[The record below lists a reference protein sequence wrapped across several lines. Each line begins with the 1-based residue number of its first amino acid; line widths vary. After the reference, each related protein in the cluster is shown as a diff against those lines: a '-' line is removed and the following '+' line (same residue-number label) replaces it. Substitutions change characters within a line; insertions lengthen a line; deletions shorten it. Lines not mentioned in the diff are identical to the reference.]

1 MTLPCQQT
9 ERIERIENNVDKI
22 AETVAGHASD
32 IRLLNATVQTA
43 LKRLDDQE
51 ITIKGSNGDPG
62 LVGAVSK
69 LNLYMD
75 DLYKAMRGEADK
87 PGLISVISTLV
98 KKIEGSEEESK
109 WIKRLIIGWVL
120 TTALRALGIIFKP

>member
-22 AETVAGHASD
+22 AETVAGLASD
-32 IRLLNATVQTA
+32 IRLLNANVQSA

-51 ITIKGSNGDPG
+51 ATIKGSNGDPG

-69 LNLYMD
+69 LNMHMA
-75 DLYKAMRGEADK
+75 DLYGAMRGEGDK
-87 PGLISVISTLV
+87 PGLISAISVLT
-98 KKIEGSEEESK
+98 KKIEDGEDENK
-109 WIKRLIIGWVL
+109 WVKRLIIGWAL
-120 TTALRALGIIFKP
+120 TTILGALGIIFKP